1 MKVILLQDV
10 PKIGK
15 KHDVREV
22 PNGLARNFL
31 IPQKFVEMATAT
43 SLKKLELLKEK
54 NKKNEEEKNKIL
66 TDALSS
72 LTGKKVTIMARATE
86 EGGLFAKITESDIS
100 KAIKKEFNVDIPKE
114 LIAVD
119 EPFKKVGQY
128 KITIMA
134 GDKKEELTIVIEEKK

>member
-1 MKVILLQDV
+1 MQVILLQDV
-10 PKIGK
+10 PKVGK
-15 KHDVREV
+15 KNDVREV

-31 IPQKFVEMATAT
+31 IPKGLVEMATAA

-72 LTGKKVTIMARATE
+72 LTGKKVTILARATE

-100 KAIKKEFNVDIPKE
+100 KAIKKEFNIDIPKE
-114 LIAVD
+114 LIAID
-119 EPFKKVGQY
+119 EPFKKVGEY
-128 KITIMA
+128 KITIMM
-134 GDKKEELTIVIEEKK
+134 GDKKEELTMVIEKK